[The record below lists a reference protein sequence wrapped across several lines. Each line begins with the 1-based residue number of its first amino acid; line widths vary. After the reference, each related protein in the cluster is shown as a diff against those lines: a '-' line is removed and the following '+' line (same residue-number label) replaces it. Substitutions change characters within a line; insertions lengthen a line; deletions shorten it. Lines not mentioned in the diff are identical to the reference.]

1 MSKKHTREGIT
12 AAGTWIVDYTKVV
25 SRFPEEGSCT
35 SVLSETLGNGGAPY
49 NLLVNLCRLGFTSPH
64 RSVRSVGSVR
74 TSTAAAL

>member
-35 SVLSETLGNGGAPY
+35 SVLSETLGNGGAPKRPSQTRG
-49 NLLVNLCRLGFTSPH
+49 L
-64 RSVRSVGSVR
+64 
-74 TSTAAAL
+74 